1 MFGSNLRVWP
11 SFNLYQK
18 KSPDTVAKLVCDV
31 TLPRLATPIKE
42 SGLSSL
48 HAACIEGDI
57 KTVKTIMECSPDK
70 LYSAIALRSK
80 LLQMR
85 QILEANLF

>member
-1 MFGSNLRVWP
+1 MKYLALR
-11 SFNLYQK
+11 
-18 KSPDTVAKLVCDV
+18 A
-31 TLPRLATPIKE
+31 LATPIKE

-57 KTVKTIMECSPDK
+57 ETVKTIMECSPDK